1 MRDYTREE
9 LLPLLQTCIGRHD
22 DYALQRA
29 NGLYTRIGQPLT
41 LDVLCAHLHGRLTLG
56 TYVIDEQD
64 CCRFAVYDADQQDGL
79 PVLLDLQ
86 RRLAADGIPSS
97 LEGSR
102 RGGHLRV
109 FLARPTP
116 AGVVRGWLYP
126 YTPAG
131 VEFYPKQDTA
141 SHERPGSLIRV
152 PLGVHRR
159 SGRRYPFVEQ
169 QEGRLVPVART
180 VAETLAWLST
190 VPRASVPGALPAAGS
205 SVSAGQ
211 PAQNKFSSLP
221 AQATTTRPSSRMTV
235 RDWCLSQDPLAVI
248 GGYVALDAHGMGCCP
263 FGWHHQ
269 AGRDRHPSLW
279 VHPLRRGEL
288 ACWLCH
294 TWQQGGSLFDFL
306 RLYHGLD
313 ARQLWGRIRA
323 GESF

>member
-9 LLPLLQTCIGRHD
+9 LRPLLRTCIGRHD

-29 NGLYTRIGQPLT
+29 NGLYTRMGQPLT
-41 LDVLCAHLHGRLTLG
+41 LELLRAHLHGHLTLG
-56 TYVIDEQD
+56 TYVIDEQG
-64 CCRFAVYDADQQDGL
+64 CCRFAVYDADQPDGL

-86 RRLAADGIPSS
+86 RRLAADGIASS

-116 AGVVRGWLYP
+116 VGVVRGWLHP

-131 VEFYPKQDTA
+131 VEFYPKQDMA
-141 SHERPGSLIRV
+141 SHERPGSLLRV

-169 QEGRLVPVART
+169 REGRLVPVART
-180 VAETLAWLST
+180 VADTLAWLST
-190 VPRASVPGALPAAGS
+190 VQRVSVPVALSAAGS
-205 SVSAGQ
+205 LASVGQ

-221 AQATTTRPSSRMTV
+221 AQPTTTRPSSTMTV

-248 GGYVALDAHGMGCCP
+248 GSYVALDAHGMGCCP
-263 FGWHHQ
+263 FGWHHA

-279 VHPLRRGEL
+279 VHALRREEL
-288 ACWLCH
+288 ACWWCH